1 MNNNWEA
8 LSSFV
13 KNDVFK
19 HYSFDFWNTLAFSNS
34 KFKEKRAEYILSL
47 LPNVAGVSEIN
58 KVFEQVGAE
67 YNAYQ
72 ESGNPVSAP
81 VDLLKEVINILDSSS
96 AHYDISKIKDELD
109 TLFLKYP
116 PIIDS
121 MFHEI
126 ADEILA
132 HNKTCSITSNTA
144 FVSGEIIRTLLSN
157 VGLLDKFS
165 FCVFSDEVGCA
176 KPNAMIYKHLY
187 AQAKSIY
194 VDLQISEIVHF
205 GDNLKSDYNG
215 ALDFGLKAFQFNSE
229 EKLKFTRFAIH
240 DIIDSGSIPFVPAEY
255 SKFKFGDSD
264 IAKKYG
270 NELFKYF
277 EKNHISE
284 LIYKHI
290 NFLIY
295 SSPYSQI
302 PTSSYYL
309 TQAFYSAFKAYLHE
323 NGIENV
329 NLRFCKIRR
338 CQTYTEDYGAMSAEE
353 RFNLI
358 KNDTYKFE
366 DVPLDED
373 VCIFIDDI
381 SITGTHQR
389 VVEKLLNECAS
400 APKSIFLYY
409 AKLSNQSINPSFE
422 NYLNYYSISD
432 FKKILAIILAD
443 SYRITTRTAKYLLSL
458 QKKDLECII
467 GQIRLHNKYS
477 ILSELIEM
485 SYANK
490 YNDIKR
496 FKPNLAD
503 LEMCLQALNTEPINS

>member
-1 MNNNWEA
+1 MNKNWETV
-8 LSSFV
+8 SSFI
-13 KNDVFK
+13 KNDGFK

-34 KFKEKRAEYILSL
+34 KFKEERSRYILSL

-58 KVFEQVGAE
+58 KLFEQIGAE
-67 YNAYQ
+67 YNVYQ
-72 ESGNPVSAP
+72 ESGNPTLAP
-81 VDLLKEVINILDSSS
+81 VELLKKVINSLDSLS

-109 TLFLKYP
+109 ILFLKYP
-116 PIIDS
+116 PTIDS
-121 MFHEI
+121 MFYEI

-132 HNKTCSITSNTA
+132 HNKTCSVTSNTA
-144 FVSGEIIRTLLSN
+144 FVSGEIIRALLSN

-176 KPNAMIYKHLY
+176 KPDAVIYQHLY
-187 AQAKSIY
+187 RQAKTIY
-194 VDLQISEIVHF
+194 ADLHISEIVHF
-205 GDNLKSDYNG
+205 GDNLKSDYYG
-215 ALDFGLKAFQFNSE
+215 ALDFGFKAFHFNSE
-229 EKLKFTRFAIH
+229 EKLKYSRFAVH
-240 DIIDSGSIPFVPAEY
+240 DIADSGSIPFVPAEY
-255 SKFKFGDSD
+255 SNFKFGDSD

-284 LIYKHI
+284 LIYKNT

-295 SSPYSQI
+295 SSPYSHI

-309 TQAFYSAFKAYLHE
+309 TEAFYSAFKAYLHE

-358 KNDTYKFE
+358 KNDTYEFE
-366 DVPLDED
+366 DVPSDKD

-389 VVEKLLNECAS
+389 VVEKLLNES
-400 APKSIFLYY
+400 ACMPKSIFLYY
-409 AKLSNQSINPSFE
+409 AKLSNKSICPSFE
-422 NYLNYYSISD
+422 NYLNYYSITD
-432 FKKILAIILAD
+432 FKKILEIILTD
-443 SYRITTRTAKYLLSL
+443 SYKITTRTAKYILSL

-467 GQIRLHNKYS
+467 GQIRLHDKYS
-477 ILSELIEM
+477 ILSELVNM

-490 YNDIKR
+490 YNDIERYKQ
-496 FKPNLAD
+496 NLAD
-503 LEMCLQALNTEPINS
+503 LEMFLQVLNTEPINS